1 MTTQTCLGCGLQT
14 RYSYGRTCMGCGL
27 ETRYSYG
34 SRPDLYERAAA
45 ASAALTRIIS
55 LSDRHPTA
63 ALAVTVPAVIIGLAA
78 VAAYPFVFV
87 PLLVLLGVALVASA
101 RYEEGRN
108 PSK

>member
-1 MTTQTCLGCGLQT
+1 MTTQTCMGCGLQT

-34 SRPDLYERAAA
+34 RRPDRQPRAAA
-45 ASAALTRIIS
+45 ASAALTRIIV

-63 ALAVTVPAVIIGLAA
+63 ALALTVPSVIIGLAA
-78 VAAYPFVFV
+78 VAAYPYVFV
-87 PLLVLLGVALVASA
+87 PVLVLFGVALVASV
-101 RYEEGRN
+101 RYEEVRN